1 MYTAALVKHVT
12 LFFKHS
18 HEGRIAIMIGDD
30 VNEISD
36 LKRRLEAELDIK
48 DLRKLKYFLQ
58 MEFARSKEEI
68 FRN

>member
-1 MYTAALVKHVT
+1 
-12 LFFKHS
+12 
-18 HEGRIAIMIGDD
+18 MIGDD

-68 FRN
+68 FRNQRKYILDLLTDTGMTGC